1 MRTERSYYA
10 KFDDGHDC
18 HFVNFV
24 SAGRKGSAE
33 NTDDAKSAARRQ
45 FGSGARYWK
54 LLRIER
60 GTIQ

>member
-10 KFDDGHDC
+10 KFDDGPDYHC
-18 HFVNFV
+18 VHFT
-24 SAGRKGSAE
+24 SARRKGSEE
-33 NTDDAKSAARRQ
+33 NRDDAKSAARRQ

-60 GTIQ
+60 GTIE

>member
-1 MRTERSYYA
+1 MRTERSYCA

-18 HFVNFV
+18 HLVNFV

-60 GTIQ
+60 GTID